1 MAGLW
6 MTFISLLAHSAVVIA
21 ANDVDQSV
29 RRILLMLDSNPEALR
44 LVMRFRNAPY
54 SSCRQS
60 ANGLRSRKLITAG
73 MEMNS
78 LGPMWLSAPAD
89 VMSCVVESKRCCL
102 PLRSEEHTSEL
113 QSLRH
118 LVCRL

>member
-6 MTFISLLAHSAVVIA
+6 ITFISLLSLSAVVIA
-21 ANDVDQSV
+21 ANDVYQSV

-60 ANGLRSRKLITAG
+60 SNGLRSRKLITAG
-73 MEMNS
+73 IEMNS
-78 LGPMWLSAPAD
+78 IGPKWLSAPAD
-89 VMSCVVESKRCCL
+89 LMSCVVEWKR
-102 PLRSEEHTSEL
+102 
-113 QSLRH
+113 
-118 LVCRL
+118 

>member
-29 RRILLMLDSNPEALR
+29 RRILLRPDPNREALG

-78 LGPMWLSAPAD
+78 LGPKWLSAPAD
-89 VMSCVVESKRCCL
+89 FMSCVVESKRCCL
-102 PLRSEEHTSEL
+102 PLPVGPTDTT
-113 QSLRH
+113 
-118 LVCRL
+118 